1 MKMIIIYSTEF
12 YLINLLQTNSIFLDS
27 PLYSAYFNKLYF
39 TTYFIF
45 ILIFHVRNLVHT
57 RKNKRSPKSSFRFS

>member
-45 ILIFHVRNLVHT
+45 TLIF
-57 RKNKRSPKSSFRFS
+57 SCEKSGTHSEKQAVT